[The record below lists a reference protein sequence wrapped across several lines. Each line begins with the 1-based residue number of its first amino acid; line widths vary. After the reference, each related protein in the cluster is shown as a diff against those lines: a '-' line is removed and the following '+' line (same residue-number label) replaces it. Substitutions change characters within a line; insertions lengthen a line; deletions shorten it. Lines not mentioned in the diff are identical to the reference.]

1 MHDRVRC
8 PICRRLISEDRL
20 ESHMR
25 IEQTLIESI
34 KRENPDW
41 VEADGACPQCVNH
54 YRRQVSRLRGD

>member
-1 MHDRVRC
+1 MPDRVRC

-20 ESHMR
+20 EAHMR

-34 KRENPDW
+34 MKENPDW

-54 YRRQVSRLRGD
+54 YRRQVSRLRGA